1 MITAAL
7 SVHPGMPR
15 TMRKTFWLLFA
26 MTAVLALV
34 ARGSWAA
41 PWDSYETNADGRL
54 VDVRV
59 LVNGRVAP
67 LYIAPG
73 HDDRSYFQAFQG
85 RNYSLL
91 LHNNSGRR
99 VGVLIAVDGLN
110 VINGERSHLSRNEA
124 MYVLDPYEETTIN
137 GWRTSLDEVRR
148 FVFVD
153 EDRSYAERTGQAN
166 GDMGWIR
173 VATFEEVRPYAWGNI
188 KGLYRGGA
196 DDRGGVP
203 APSAPEL
210 EGRAGDQKAQRG
222 AQPNSQGL
230 ARDEAR
236 GDESF
241 PGTGWGESRE
251 DHVNRVQFL
260 AAATPTDQLVLRYE
274 YASGLRA
281 LGIEPRTR
289 RVWDREQGELGFAR
303 PPQR

>member
-1 MITAAL
+1 MIRFATSFRPLAAMAAL
-7 SVHPGMPR
+7 SL
-15 TMRKTFWLLFA
+15 TLLSPVKA
-26 MTAVLALV
+26 NAASPSQSDL
-34 ARGSWAA
+34 RGQ
-41 PWDSYETNADGRL
+41 L
-54 VDVRV
+54 VDVRM
-59 LVNGRVAP
+59 LVEGKTAP
-67 LYIAPG
+67 LYSRQWTWNSQRRYFEAFHGGRYAIQLRNLT
-73 HDDRSYFQAFQG
+73 DR
-85 RNYSLL
+85 RI
-91 LHNNSGRR
+91 
-99 VGVLIAVDGLN
+99 GVLMTVDGLN
-110 VINGERSHLSRNEA
+110 VVSGERSNLSLNEE
-124 MYVLDPYEETTIN
+124 MYVLDPFESAVVR
-137 GWRTSLDEVRR
+137 GWRTSLDDVRQ

-153 EDRSYAERTGQAN
+153 EQRSYAERTGQAN